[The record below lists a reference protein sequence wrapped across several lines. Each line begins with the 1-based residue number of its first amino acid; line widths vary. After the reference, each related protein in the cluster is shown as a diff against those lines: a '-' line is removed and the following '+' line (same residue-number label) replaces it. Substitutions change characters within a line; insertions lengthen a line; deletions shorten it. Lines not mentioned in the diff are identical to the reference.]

1 MDFFD
6 IKGDIESLFAMRGDV
21 GKPVFEPGKLP
32 WMHPGASAVIKLD
45 NQTVGWCGS
54 VHPSVLKAFE
64 IKKSVFAF
72 EIDLENLLQRDVP
85 FTKTISRFPSVRRD
99 LALLLPN
106 DITYEQVRNCIIT
119 AAGPL
124 LEKLV
129 VFDVYQ
135 DQNLKKGYK
144 SLAIGLIFNNVSST
158 LKDED
163 VDSVIETV
171 VSELEQHL
179 GAQLRG

>member
-1 MDFFD
+1 M
-6 IKGDIESLFAMRGDV
+6 KGDTGQ
-21 GKPVFEPGKLP
+21 PVFEPAADLP
-32 WMHPGASAVIKLD
+32 WMHPGAAARISVDGNA
-45 NQTVGWCGS
+45 VGWCGA
-54 VHPSVLKAFE
+54 VHPTVLKAFE

-72 EIDLENLLQRDVP
+72 ELNLEKLLQREVP
-85 FTKTISRFPSVRRD
+85 IAKEISRFPSVRRD
-99 LALLLPN
+99 LALLLSN
-106 DITYEQVRNCIIT
+106 DVSYAQVRDSIT
-119 AAGPL
+119 AVAGPF
-124 LEKLV
+124 LEKVL

-135 DQNLKKGYK
+135 GSNLKEGYK

-163 VDSVIETV
+163 VDPVIEAI

>member
-1 MDFFD
+1 
-6 IKGDIESLFAMRGDV
+6 V
-21 GKPVFEPGKLP
+21 
-32 WMHPGASAVIKLD
+32 
-45 NQTVGWCGS
+45 
-54 VHPSVLKAFE
+54 
-64 IKKSVFAF
+64 
-72 EIDLENLLQRDVP
+72 
-85 FTKTISRFPSVRRD
+85 
-99 LALLLPN
+99 
-106 DITYEQVRNCIIT
+106 TYRQVRESIT
-119 AAGPL
+119 NSAGPF
-124 LEKLV
+124 LEKVV

-135 DQNLKKGYK
+135 GQNLKKGYK